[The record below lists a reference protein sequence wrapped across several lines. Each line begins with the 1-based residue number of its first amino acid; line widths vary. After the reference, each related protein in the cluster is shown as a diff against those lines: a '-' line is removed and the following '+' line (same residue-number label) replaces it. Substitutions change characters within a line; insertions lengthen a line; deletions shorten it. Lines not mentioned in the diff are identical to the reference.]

1 MYSEI
6 GSSMTPS
13 GEQVEIIREV
23 GGELA
28 SLIRAA
34 RTLPGMAELSGEWE
48 RQRADLE
55 AQMTSERVCVAVVGP
70 IKSGKSTFIN
80 ALLGGDYLKRGAG
93 VVTSIVT
100 RIRRGEALSARLTL
114 KSWEE
119 INESVEGATALF
131 PPGGW
136 QPAGGAVDLRRETD
150 RRAISE
156 ALAGLGADRHIGEN
170 ARNPHSA
177 LLTSVLNGYSRMRDR
192 IGESAGELSFSEA
205 RFREH
210 QEYTGDDDLA
220 VYLSDVRLTIN
231 APMLP
236 AHVEIAD
243 CQGSDSPNPLHLA
256 MIQQYLL
263 RTHLIVYVI
272 SSRTG
277 LRGADIRFL
286 SIIRKMGMIDSALFV
301 VNFDFGEHETVA
313 DLDRVVDKVREE
325 LSLIVSDP
333 RIYVISA
340 LRHLFRE
347 LADGG
352 ALTDKDRRRLALWE
366 AEPGLRE
373 RSDLDHQRFS
383 EDFRRI
389 IIREADQLICATPR
403 NRMAITVEGLSHR
416 LAIQRE
422 LLTRDADGAAGVAQ
436 RIEAHQQ
443 RMAGIRKMIR
453 TTVDGAA
460 GRIKGE
466 LRVEVDRFLDSRGEL
481 GRRIF
486 SAIRD
491 YPAASSTQGDIVDP
505 VRFSRR
511 LYGIYQEI
519 SQAVDRYTAETVV
532 PEVLR
537 FVRDAEQRIADHFE
551 SVTAPYDVMLREAFD
566 EYNQTVAAHGI
577 PPVAGQASPIG
588 VPDLAALRSSGRIT
602 LPTLR
607 PAIRYSA
614 RAKTEAV
621 IQFGWYSALR
631 LVKRMLRRPFRA
643 DAGGTGA
650 ALRKG
655 VDRIKGEMI
664 DAMAFG
670 LKDYRENLK
679 YQYILKLVDLAGDH
693 ICQAVSDR
701 FGAHVADMGAI
712 AELLQKSQTDR
723 TAVRDRLDTLMDG
736 AEGLGRRLNAMAE
749 ETADGAGR
757 PTGTADG
764 STTAPPGN

>member
-1 MYSEI
+1 MAPER
-6 GSSMTPS
+6 
-13 GEQVEIIREV
+13 EQVEMIREAGEELADLIREV
-23 GGELA
+23 
-28 SLIRAA
+28 
-34 RTLPGMAELSGEWE
+34 RTLPGMAELSGDWE

-55 AQMTSERVCVAVVGP
+55 VQLTSERVRVAVVGP

-80 ALLGGDYLKRGAG
+80 ALLGDDYLKRGAG

-100 RIRRGEALSARLTL
+100 RIRRGDELSARLTL

-119 INESVEGATALF
+119 INESVEGAMALF

-136 QPAGGAVDLRRETD
+136 QPSGGVADLRREAD
-150 RRAISE
+150 RRAIGE
-156 ALAGLGADRHIGEN
+156 ALAGLGADRHIEQN

-177 LLTSVLNGYSRMRDR
+177 LLTSLLNGYAGMGDR
-192 IGESAGELSFSEA
+192 VGESAETLSFSKD
-205 RFREH
+205 RFWEH
-210 QEYTGDDDLA
+210 QSYIGDDDLA
-220 VYLSDVRLTIN
+220 VYLRDVRLTID
-231 APMLP
+231 AQMVP

-286 SIIRKMGMIDSALFV
+286 STIRKMGMIDSALFV
-301 VNFDFGEHETVA
+301 VNFDFGEHETVD
-313 DLDRVVDKVREE
+313 DLDRLVDKVREE
-325 LSLIVSDP
+325 LSLIAPDP

-347 LADGG
+347 LAQRD
-352 ALTDKDRRRLALWE
+352 ALPDKDRRRLDLWE
-366 AEPGLRE
+366 AEPTLRD
-373 RSDLDHQRFS
+373 RSDHEYQRFS

-389 IIREADQLICATPR
+389 ITREADQLIYAQPR
-403 NRMAITVEGLSHR
+403 RRMVTAVEGISHR

-422 LLTRDADGAAGVAQ
+422 LLSRDAGGAAKIAQ

-453 TTVDGAA
+453 TTIDGAA
-460 GRIKGE
+460 ERIKGE
-466 LRVEVDRFLDSRGEL
+466 LRTEVDGFLDSRGGL

-486 SAIRD
+486 SAIRE
-491 YPAASSTQGDIVDP
+491 YPVAWSTHGDIIDP

-511 LYGIYQEI
+511 LYGIYQEV
-519 SQAVDRYTAETVV
+519 SEAVDRYTAETVV
-532 PEVLR
+532 PEVLS
-537 FVRDAEQRIADHFE
+537 FIRDAENRIADHFE
-551 SVTAPYDVMLREAFD
+551 SVTAPYDVMLREAFE
-566 EYNQTVAAHGI
+566 EYNQTVAAYGI

-588 VPDLAALRSSGRIT
+588 APNLVAIRSSGGIYP
-602 LPTLR
+602 PTLR

-614 RAKTEAV
+614 RVRTEAV
-621 IQFGWYSALR
+621 MRFGWYSALS
-631 LVKRMLRRPFRA
+631 LVKRILRLPFRGEA
-643 DAGGTGA
+643 DGSVA

-655 VDRIKGEMI
+655 VERIKAEMV

-693 ICQAVSDR
+693 ICRAVSDR

-712 AELLQKSQTDR
+712 AELLQERRTDR
-723 TAVRDRLDTLMDG
+723 AAIREQLDTLMDR
-736 AEGLGRRLNAMAE
+736 AAALGRRLDAMAGA
-749 ETADGAGR
+749 TAGESERPAG
-757 PTGTADG
+757 G
-764 STTAPPGN
+764 SGGEAKGRRGN